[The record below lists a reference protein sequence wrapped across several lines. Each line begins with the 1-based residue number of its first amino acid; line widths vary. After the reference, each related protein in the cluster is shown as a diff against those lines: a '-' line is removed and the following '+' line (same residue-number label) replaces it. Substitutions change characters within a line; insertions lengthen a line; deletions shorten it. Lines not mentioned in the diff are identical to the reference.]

1 MFTGKKILA
10 IVAAALCFNA
20 NLSNIGFAQSQ
31 SQLST
36 PLSLASST
44 QPIKSLPPLAPMPQ
58 QSSPSQQLSPIVT
71 SNQIPATTVSEFL
84 NAESRYPDYAY
95 EYLGEDKYENFNRK
109 IFNFNS
115 KLNRFA
121 IRPVHIIW
129 ASVMPKYGI
138 DRLQSAYA
146 NIEYPKRL
154 VSCLIQKDFKGSK
167 NETFRF
173 ITNTTIGLGGLYDP
187 ADKLFHVKSTEE
199 TMEQALAKCKVK
211 PGPYLVIPVI
221 SSTSPRDIAGRI
233 LDTSLNPTS
242 YIATPV
248 LAIVKAGLLVNRTSY
263 MQPMVKMVESTYADP
278 YDIAKK
284 YYGIENYIKN
294 YNLDRAEL
302 LDTSGDVV
310 ETVEVDDGTKTLA
323 DKGIDSNS
331 SMHKSSSANE
341 LDANELGA
349 SNVNLSDTDM
359 TGANF
364 AGTNSA
370 GENYQLPLDLSDLNG
385 ADSNL
390 EIPSGASVSSVGI
403 TPDIESKEEKDLSI
417 KNLNSDNLS
426 QTASSPNK
434 TISDNTSRSDIL
446 AYNEALKNKA
456 RAENVIL
463 QGKEQ
468 STRLFADML
477 LFDYNPQ
484 NPVID
489 AMRTAL
495 FELPNVSD
503 SMWSE
508 ISIWNRCFSKQI
520 KTASVNIDP
529 TRVNYNYRYIMQKNK
544 NAPVAIIYP
553 SIGEGIM
560 SHHSVVLAKLFYDE
574 GYSVIIQGSHFQW
587 EFVKSMPKDYRPG
600 IPSKDADCLQA
611 VTSKIVNSLQ
621 AKYNCEFKGKVVIG
635 TSFGAMTAL
644 FLADKEYKNNTLN
657 ITKYISINPP
667 IELVYAMKQVDK
679 NTEEWDKNPG
689 DLKNRVAVTAAKVV
703 QVARLKEDAQKKFE
717 VLPFTEDE
725 AKLITGFIMHQ
736 KLSDLIFTIEEAS
749 KSQKTD
755 IYKSINN
762 MDYQAY
768 AEKYLVKGDYKVFED
783 LNRDTSLSSIA
794 NYLEH
799 NSNYK
804 IYHTLDDYL
813 VNQKQLRELKSYSGN
828 KVVLINNGSHLGYLY
843 RPEFIDSL
851 KKDIALKTE
860 TVEQK
865 PLNDGLKMS
874 KASK

>member
-20 NLSNIGFAQSQ
+20 NLSNIVFAQSQ
-31 SQLST
+31 SPLST
-36 PLSLASST
+36 PLSLASSA

-58 QSSPSQQLSPIVT
+58 QSSSMSSIET
-71 SNQIPATTVSEFL
+71 SNKIPTTTVSEFL
-84 NAESRYPDYAY
+84 NVESRYPDYAY

-138 DRLQSAYA
+138 DRFQSAYA

-323 DKGIDSNS
+323 DKGVDKNPSRT
-331 SMHKSSSANE
+331 
-341 LDANELGA
+341 
-349 SNVNLSDTDM
+349 NLSDASLSSESVSDE
-359 TGANF
+359 
-364 AGTNSA
+364 SH
-370 GENYQLPLDLSDLNG
+370 LPQLDLSGLNG

-403 TPDIESKEEKDLSI
+403 TPNIESKAEKDLSI
-417 KNLNSDNLS
+417 KNLHSDNLS
-426 QTASSPNK
+426 KTANSPNK

-600 IPSKDADCLQA
+600 IPSKDAGCLQA
-611 VTSKIVNSLQ
+611 VTSKIVNSLE

-865 PLNDGLKMS
+865 HLNDGLKMS